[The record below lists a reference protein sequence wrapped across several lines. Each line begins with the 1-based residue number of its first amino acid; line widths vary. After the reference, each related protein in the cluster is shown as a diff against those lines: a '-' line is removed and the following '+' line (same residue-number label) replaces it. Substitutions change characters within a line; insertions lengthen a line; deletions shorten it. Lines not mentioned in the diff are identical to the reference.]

1 MANGISRRGFLTGA
15 ALTGVAAT
23 AASITGC
30 GSPKAA
36 SSKESAAASGAAA
49 TGYSWETAPAAIT
62 DIAKTVD
69 TEILVIGAGIS
80 GCACACAAAEK
91 GGKVTVVEKTKSWN
105 GRGGGFGAI
114 NSRYMDQLDIKVDK
128 VNAKQHWIA
137 QCASRANE
145 DLIVKF
151 FNHSEEA
158 TNWLLDKAEAEGCSV
173 MVGAFYSHDDVY
185 AEQPGYHMVMAP
197 QGGKLT
203 STGFVGAEL
212 CYNDAVKAGAEFVF
226 EAPAEQLVTEG
237 GKVKGAICKTK
248 DGYVQFNA
256 SKGVVLCT
264 GDIGGNREMCE
275 AYAPIC
281 VEYGFDRS
289 QYTPTGV
296 NTGDG
301 HKMGM
306 WAGAQL
312 QDLPLPTMMHPQAFC
327 WFHGPFLFVND
338 NGERFMCEDTWV
350 QGKSLAINRQPNG
363 EAWSVFDANWQTDL
377 VNGLPY
383 GGGMFWDSFRPY
395 GSDLSLAP
403 AYFET
408 QIPKYIETGM
418 AYQAD
423 TLEELAK
430 KIGCDEKTFKATVDR
445 YNSMCEKGED
455 TDYYKKPV
463 FLTPVKQGPFY
474 ALKVGPALLTVTGGL
489 KTNVDFQCLDKDG
502 KVIEGLYALGNV
514 MGDVTA
520 VDYPIN
526 VAGNSHGRCITYGYL
541 LGHDLAGK

>member
-1 MANGISRRGFLTGA
+1 MTKEISRRGFLAGA

-23 AASITGC
+23 AASLTGC
-30 GSPKAA
+30 GSPKA
-36 SSKESAAASGAAA
+36 SSKEADAASGSAAHD
-49 TGYSWETAPAAIT
+49 WETAPKPIT

-69 TEILVIGAGIS
+69 TDILVIGAGLS

-91 GGKVTVVEKTKSWN
+91 GGKVTVVEKTSSWN

-114 NSRYMDQLDIKVDK
+114 HSRYMEELGIKVDK

-145 DLIVKF
+145 DLISKF
-151 FNHSEEA
+151 FNNSEEA
-158 TNWLLDKAEAEGCSV
+158 SNWLLDKAEAAGCSV

-197 QGGKLT
+197 QGGNLT

-226 EAPAEQLVTEG
+226 DAPAEQLVSEN
-237 GKVKGAICKTK
+237 GKVTGAICKTK
-248 DGYVQFNA
+248 DGYVKFNA

-289 QYTPTGV
+289 QYTPVGV

-338 NGERFMCEDTWV
+338 EGERFMCEDTWV

-363 EAWSVFDANWQTDL
+363 EAWSVFDANWKEDL
-377 VNGLPY
+377 VKGLPY

-408 QIPKYIETGM
+408 QIPKYIEQGM

-430 KIGCDEKTFKATVDR
+430 KIGCDAKTFSATVDR
-445 YNSMCEKGED
+445 YNGMCEKGED

-489 KTNVDFQCLDKDG
+489 KVNTDFQCLDEKGEAID
-502 KVIEGLYALGNV
+502 GLYALGNV

-541 LGHDLAGK
+541 LGHDLAKA